1 MDRIAANEIGRCNGL
16 GAGGEN
22 LQNWMPLIN
31 AGINAGTTIA
41 TTAITAKNQ
50 SAQASGSTV
59 TGGSTSTYAPTTTG
73 GTSYR
78 TPAKQET
85 NWTPWIIGGV
95 VLLGGLAL
103 IMNSNGGRRK

>member
-1 MDRIAANEIGRCNGL
+1 MDRIAAYEIGRCNGL

-95 VLLGGLAL
+95 ALLGGLAL